1 MGAGRALLT
10 TETEMDNDKPVLVD
24 NARADT
30 GNAGGW
36 FLVDPDWED
45 DSLDVDFDYDPDD
58 GYDPDDIWLPD
69 LDVDLYTDDEGG
81 EA

>member
-10 TETEMDNDKPVLVD
+10 METEMDNDKSTRVD

-45 DSLDVDFDYDPDD
+45 DSLDVDLDYDPDD
-58 GYDPDDIWLPD
+58 EYDPNDYLGGEHFCFDS
-69 LDVDLYTDDEGG
+69 DDEGG